1 LAISIV
7 ATAAHG
13 ASHAP
18 SGSPYG
24 SSPLGTKR
32 PTVHAYENLFIMLSH
47 HKPNRTPPC
56 IAEVPLASDNTFCHG
71 AVVLPRLYVPS
82 EGMRPM

>member
-1 LAISIV
+1 LPSSIV

-24 SSPLGTKR
+24 SSLLGTKR
-32 PTVHAYENLFIMLSH
+32 PKVHAHESLFIMLSY
-47 HKPNRTPPC
+47 HKTNPTPPC
-56 IAEVPLASDNTFCHG
+56 IAEVPLASDNTFCQG
-71 AVVLPRLYVPS
+71 AVVLPRPYVPP
-82 EGMRPM
+82 EGMSPM